1 MFQPTVSTYR
11 NWFFPLFFCL
21 KIMCLML
28 WNPSVGHAKPR
39 NHGDS
44 AMTRRQ
50 GMNVTGMTIHGCCT
64 NKIQG
69 TSNQWEF
76 QGTSNKWF
84 IIGWLGVYVLE
95 SIFSVQASFGRCKYF
110 QWEFQDPRL
119 EVPTIYKAYFSGLC
133 KGISPQFIW
142 PYMVL
147 TYLHFRIL
155 KFPLIQGKKKCQK
168 ETLKKL
174 EGAFGW
180 FSDKKNAP
188 PHGFL

>member
-1 MFQPTVSTYR
+1 
-11 NWFFPLFFCL
+11 
-21 KIMCLML
+21 
-28 WNPSVGHAKPR
+28 
-39 NHGDS
+39 
-44 AMTRRQ
+44 MTRRQ

-119 EVPTIYKAYFSGLC
+119 EVPTIYKAYFSGLNFREYPHNSYGP
-133 KGISPQFIW
+133 KYGTF
-142 PYMVL
+142 
-147 TYLHFRIL
+147 TYLQSVGSWRSPIDLSEANGINQPSVQDFEPSTAL
-155 KFPLIQGKKKCQK
+155 KSGCVR
-168 ETLKKL
+168 
-174 EGAFGW
+174 
-180 FSDKKNAP
+180 FSL
-188 PHGFL
+188 GCGLC